1 MRQLAPGLSPEGR
14 MNRTDYNRFEISY
27 LTDNIKFADS
37 KAGVLIGM
45 DGLLLR
51 AAIDYFKSAGITIE
65 TIFAPTVS
73 VGLLS
78 VIFGSVFLIIGIIL
92 ALAVVFPRRTS
103 GLRQGFVYWESIA
116 KYPSAHD
123 YTDDVMKISED
134 DLDRQMAQQQYY
146 ISITAT
152 RKYRMLRRAFW
163 VSSFGA
169 VLIVITAFIMK

>member
-1 MRQLAPGLSPEGR
+1 

-51 AAIDYFKSAGITIE
+51 AAIDYFNAAGITIE
-65 TIFAPTVS
+65 KLFGSSLS
-73 VGLLS
+73 VGFLS
-78 VIFGSVFLIIGIIL
+78 IIFGSVFLIIGIIL

-103 GLRQGFVYWESIA
+103 GSRQGFVYWESIA
-116 KYPSAHD
+116 KYPSADD
-123 YTDDVMKISED
+123 YAGDVMKISED
-134 DLDRQMAQQQYY
+134 ELDRQMAEQQFYV
-146 ISITAT
+146 SITAS

-169 VLIVITAFIMK
+169 VLVVITAFIMK

>member
-1 MRQLAPGLSPEGR
+1 

-51 AAIDYFKSAGITIE
+51 AAIDYFKSAGISIE
-65 TIFAPTVS
+65 TLLASTVS

-103 GLRQGFVYWESIA
+103 GLKQGFVYWESIA
-116 KYPSAHD
+116 KYPSAYD
-123 YTDDVMKISED
+123 YTAHEIKTTED
-134 DLDRQMAQQQYY
+134 EVDRQRAGQQYY
-146 ISITAT
+146 DCRTAI
-152 RKYRMLRRAFW
+152 RKYRM
-163 VSSFGA
+163 
-169 VLIVITAFIMK
+169 